1 MAAAFIMLG
10 TPGWVGLVY
19 SCGEAL
25 RDSDLVYARSTERLV
40 FHYGEAEAERA
51 TRCLDQITGQSHY
64 FDRTL
69 SRLIPENQRPNA
81 EAEKAIRAAQEAVNA
96 AARKAQQEADA
107 AEKNRFE
114 RLRVGGLRLK
124 SAREAAAITPPSE
137 GCTNMYRRD
146 PDATTTNQLCL
157 DVFFRTGLP
166 D

>member
-114 RLRVGGLRLK
+114 CLRVGGLRLK
-124 SAREAAAITPPSE
+124 SAREAAATRF
-137 GCTNMYRRD
+137 RRD
-146 PDATTTNQLCL
+146 VSTCIGTTDATTINQLCF